1 MRSVAASTEAGADMK
16 RWITRGLLACLVV
29 LLVVGVGGFAYVHA
43 LDLQF
48 MHDGMRGTRG

>member
-1 MRSVAASTEAGADMK
+1 MK

-29 LLVVGVGGFAYVHA
+29 LLVAGAGGLACVHA

-48 MHDGMRGTRG
+48 MHDGVRGTRG